1 MNTWISIVGAFVVFC
16 VLSGDA
22 FRSAFNTLQH
32 ATRLSRH
39 ESIRFMSTEDF
50 ELDIGDLENVVF
62 KKASTVTGKIGKY
75 TLDATVPTS
84 ALNSYLDEYKEEM
97 KRRKVTF
104 PGFRHGKLPPYVMGD
119 VRKYLVCY
127 GLETMLGTLCNNNA
141 LKLCTETGEDVP
153 FGEDVYYEEIIKE
166 DFRGYDFQKQR
177 DTWRE
182 GTPFKFQ
189 AEFFCLEEG
198 DSSSE
203 ETDSSTASVIETT
216 AVPADAGSS

>member
-1 MNTWISIVGAFVVFC
+1 MNTWISIVA
-16 VLSGDA
+16 VLSCLCFCGDA
-22 FRSAFNTLQH
+22 FRSSFPTQLAP
-32 ATRLSRH
+32 RLARH
-39 ESIRFMSTEDF
+39 ESIRFMTAEDF

-62 KKASTVTGKIGKY
+62 KKASAVTSTIGKY
-75 TLDATVPTS
+75 TLEATVPTA

-153 FGEDVYYEEIIKE
+153 FGEDAYYEEIIKE

-189 AEFFCLEEG
+189 AEFYCLEEG
-198 DSSSE
+198 DSSSGDE
-203 ETDSSTASVIETT
+203 DSSSSSVIDTT